1 MVNGKHEGCWARLAI
16 VGPTAS
22 GKSMLA
28 AELVRR
34 RPPAEL
40 LSMDAMAVYR
50 HMDIGTGSPTA
61 EEAAEIRHHGI
72 DLVDASSEY
81 SVGEYQTAVR
91 RLVHSH
97 AVRGVSLVAVGGTG
111 LYARAVVDDLE
122 IPGTYPEVRSELE
135 AEPDTT
141 ALYERLK
148 DSDPVAAERTGPVNR
163 RRIIRALEVT
173 AGGPRRFSS
182 YGQGLDH
189 YGPTLF
195 AQVGLR
201 LPRPLL
207 DARIAQRF
215 GEQLNAGFLDEVR
228 RLRDAPMPLSRT
240 ARCALGYRE
249 LLDHLDG
256 RCSLAEAT
264 EEAVRRTRRFARRQE
279 RWFGRD
285 PRITWLDVREDP
297 WEVFDDLM
305 DIFERSRIEAGP
317 MSARGGVP
325 DPSGTLDRC
334 T

>member
-1 MVNGKHEGCWARLAI
+1 MANGKNDGFWARLAI

-28 AELVRR
+28 AELARR

-61 EEAAEIRHHGI
+61 EEMAELRHHGI
-72 DLVDASSEY
+72 DLVDAASEY
-81 SVGEYQTAVR
+81 SVGAYLAAVR
-91 RLVHSH
+91 PVVNTH
-97 AVRGVSLVAVGGTG
+97 VGRGTSLVAVGGTG

-122 IPGTYPEVRSELE
+122 MPGAYPEVRAELE

-141 ALYERLK
+141 SLYERLRGC
-148 DSDPVAAERTGPVNR
+148 DPLAAERTGPVNR
-163 RRIIRALEVT
+163 RRIIRALEV
-173 AGGPRRFSS
+173 AVGSGRPFSS
-182 YGQGLDH
+182 YGQGLSR

-195 AQVGLR
+195 TQVGLR

-207 DARIAQRF
+207 DARIAERF
-215 GEQLNAGFLDEVR
+215 GEQLDAGFLDEVR

-264 EEAVRRTRRFARRQE
+264 EVAVQRTRRFARRQE
-279 RWFGRD
+279 RWFRRD
-285 PRITWLDVREDP
+285 PRITWLDVQEDP
-297 WEVFDDLM
+297 WEVFGDLM
-305 DIFERSRIEAGP
+305 EIFERSRI
-317 MSARGGVP
+317 
-325 DPSGTLDRC
+325 
-334 T
+334 